1 MIGFFQVQRSR
12 FRVLLVVK
20 IWVGQENVKS
30 QIVWDFVTCETH
42 GFDKKE
48 TWNLSFA
55 AQFFAILLVHDLVCD
70 VFLYTDNLIDF
81 NSYKWKYLVLDV
93 ERTSSIYH
101 ILSPGKC

>member
-48 TWNLSFA
+48 T
-55 AQFFAILLVHDLVCD
+55 
-70 VFLYTDNLIDF
+70 
-81 NSYKWKYLVLDV
+81 
-93 ERTSSIYH
+93 
-101 ILSPGKC
+101 